1 MPDRKDFSDNF
12 SNTKLVPQNSP
23 MEIDTDEVKHSV
35 TDVYSTSKVVEPNSL
50 PDVNSKINKRF
61 SSRMVKGKKVTN
73 KTSFLK
79 KSSFFSRAINK
90 IASLYDEVGM
100 ALSGTK
106 PITLK
111 RKIRQANNA
120 TDRCRSISSRK
131 SYLKNQEISKTELL
145 LNDFQNETEELY
157 NIKNDSKLF
166 LEKELTNTLK
176 DTKNSNDDSQNPV
189 DSSTLNSSFSD
200 NKKLENKHR
209 QRQGLII
216 NNSTIPPPPPPPPL
230 LPIKLVKKKSVSI
243 YSTAS
248 ENMVY
253 KQKNDLNFTL
263 KELQSVT
270 LKKVDENRVLIKNDV
285 QKKCNQS
292 EATRV
297 MEEFDDDAK
306 SERKISGN
314 NSPLTSPSVASKI
327 RDFESRLL

>member
-1 MPDRKDFSDNF
+1 MQNKTIDTSEIMPDRKDFSDNF

-61 SSRMVKGKKVTN
+61 SSRM
-73 KTSFLK
+73 
-79 KSSFFSRAINK
+79 